1 MLNQLH
7 ELRSYRGFS
16 SLAISRFISNTGNGI
31 SPIALAYGVLGLKG
45 ADGGD
50 LSLVMSARYF
60 PLIALM
66 LFGGVLA
73 DRVQRNKI
81 VGGSDVIGGFVVAIS
96 SIALIQ
102 GRATITLLVAMG
114 AIFGVLAA
122 LWWPA
127 MPGVLPQILPKE
139 KLKDGNAVIGL
150 LSNIGY
156 VAGTLAGG
164 ILVSAFNPGWALLVD
179 AISFLTAGIIVWN
192 ISFDSNERIESLG
205 LFSELR
211 HGWRE
216 FISRPWLVTMVVTFA
231 LINSVYEALLQV
243 LGPLN
248 FKSYSD
254 GPRLWSW
261 NLAGLTAGMMVGG
274 VLILRKRFSRPLFL
288 SMIAI
293 SLTAIWDFSLAFD
306 LPVALT
312 ILAAFLAGIAVEI
325 FMVTWATTMQTHIP
339 EESFSRV
346 SSYDTFGSYGIAPLG
361 IVAAGPLAMHFGV
374 NTILIATGLI
384 TVVASLLSLTVKSV
398 RQLTN

>member
-1 MLNQLH
+1 MINKIRTLH
-7 ELRSYRGFS
+7 GHRGFTA
-16 SLAISRFISNTGNGI
+16 LAASRFISNVGNGI

-73 DRVQRNKI
+73 DRIQRNKI
-81 VGGSDVIGGFVVAIS
+81 VGGSDVIGGCIVAIS

-127 MPGVLPQILPKE
+127 MSGVLPQILPQE
-139 KLKDGNAVIGL
+139 KLQDGNAVIGL

-156 VAGTLAGG
+156 VAGTLTGG
-164 ILVSAFNPGWALLVD
+164 VLVASFNPGWALLVD
-179 AISFLTAGIIVWN
+179 AISFLIAGLIVWN
-192 ISFDSNERIESLG
+192 ISIDIKERIESPG

-216 FISRPWLVTMVVTFA
+216 FISRPWLVTMVITFA
-231 LINSVYEALLQV
+231 LINAVYESLLQV

-248 FKSYSD
+248 FKNFSN

-261 NLAGLTAGMMVGG
+261 NLAGLTAGMMIGG
-274 VLILRKRFSRPLFL
+274 LLILRMKLGRPLL
-288 SMIAI
+288 VSMIAV

-306 LPVALT
+306 FPVALT

-325 FMVTWATTMQTHIP
+325 FMVTWATTMQTQIP
-339 EESFSRV
+339 EVSFSRV
-346 SSYDTFGSYGIAPLG
+346 SSYDTFGSYAIAPLG
-361 IVAAGPLAMHFGV
+361 IVVAGPLAMHFGV
-374 NTILIATGLI
+374 NAILIATGLI
-384 TVVASLLSLTVKSV
+384 TLISALLSLSVKSV
-398 RQLTN
+398 RNLTN

>member
-1 MLNQLH
+1 MRNKIRNLH
-7 ELRSYRGFS
+7 GHRGFS
-16 SLAISRFISNTGNGI
+16 ALAASRFISNVGNGI
-31 SPIALAYGVLGLKG
+31 SPIALAYGVLSLKG

-73 DRVQRNKI
+73 DRIQRNKI
-81 VGGSDVIGGFVVAIS
+81 VGGSDVIGGCVVAIS

-102 GRATITLLVAMG
+102 GRATITLLIAMG

-127 MPGVLPQILPKE
+127 MSGVLPEILPQE
-139 KLKDGNAVIGL
+139 KLQDGNAVIGL

-156 VAGTLAGG
+156 VAGTLTGG
-164 ILVSAFNPGWALLVD
+164 VLVSAFNPGWALLVD
-179 AISFLTAGIIVWN
+179 AMSFLVAGLIVWN
-192 ISFDSNERIESLG
+192 ISFNAKERIESPG

-216 FISRPWLVTMVVTFA
+216 FISRPWLVTMVITFA
-231 LINSVYEALLQV
+231 LINAVYEALLQV

-254 GPRLWSW
+254 GPCLWSW

-274 VLILRKRFSRPLFL
+274 VLILRKKFNRPLFL

-374 NTILIATGLI
+374 NTILIATGLV
-384 TVVASLLSLTVKSV
+384 TVIASLLSLTVKSV
-398 RQLTN
+398 RHLTN